1 MKRTMMLLLLVG
13 VALTANAQT
22 KKLLRIH
29 TAGPNDTNV
38 DNTKLAVEFQDRANA
53 AQSTVEIKVFPASQL
68 GQTRE
73 VIEAMRLGSGA
84 AGTTGG
90 PAEYASF
97 VRRLGVLGLPFLWKS
112 YDHAL
117 AVLDGPVGK
126 ELDGDMEKAGFKTL
140 SWAVSWGYRNV
151 ITSKKEVKQA
161 ADLKGLKIRTIP
173 TKVFVAAINSMGA
186 NATPMNFGEIYTSLQ
201 SGVLDGYE
209 HTAATTISFKMYE
222 VACCMALTKHLMDPT
237 FLVFSLAEWKK
248 LSPAEQAA
256 LQKAAHEAAK
266 IVREMA
272 PQREGEALAEV
283 KKRGMK
289 VNEIDTAPLVKG
301 LAQGAGRA
309 REGVRRREAARADQK
324 NSLEEDLRWID
335 RGAEY
340 GVAAIFA
347 AMCAVGLLQ
356 VFNRFVLNRS
366 LSWSEEFQI
375 YCHVWIVF
383 LAIPIAYRRGAH
395 LSVEAFRKQFPPVIG
410 ARSTTSLRSCGSGS
424 RWRSP
429 GSPGACPR

>member
-1 MKRTMMLLLLVG
+1 MKRTFMLLLLMTF
-13 VALTANAQT
+13 ALTATAQT

-97 VRRLGVLGLPFLWKS
+97 VRRLGVLGLPFEWKS

-117 AVLDGPVGK
+117 QVLDGPVGK
-126 ELDGDMEKAGFKTL
+126 ELDQDMEKAGFKVL
-140 SWAVSWGYRNV
+140 AWAVSWGYRNV
-151 ITSKKEVKQA
+151 ITSKKEVKTA
-161 ADLKGLKIRTIP
+161 ADLRGLKIRTIP

-248 LSPAEQAA
+248 LSAPEQAA
-256 LQKAAHEAAK
+256 LQKAATEAGK

-272 PQREGEALAEV
+272 PQREGQALAEV
-283 KKRGMK
+283 KRLGMK
-289 VNEIDTAPLVKG
+289 VNEIDTAPLVKAA
-301 LAQGAGRA
+301 LAAQDELAK
-309 REGVRRREAARADQK
+309 EF
-324 NSLEEDLRWID
+324 
-335 RGAEY
+335 GAEK
-340 GVAAIFA
+340 
-347 AMCAVGLLQ
+347 LL
-356 VFNRFVLNRS
+356 
-366 LSWSEEFQI
+366 EQI
-375 YCHVWIVF
+375 
-383 LAIPIAYRRGAH
+383 
-395 LSVEAFRKQFPPVIG
+395 RKTP
-410 ARSTTSLRSCGSGS
+410 
-424 RWRSP
+424 
-429 GSPGACPR
+429 